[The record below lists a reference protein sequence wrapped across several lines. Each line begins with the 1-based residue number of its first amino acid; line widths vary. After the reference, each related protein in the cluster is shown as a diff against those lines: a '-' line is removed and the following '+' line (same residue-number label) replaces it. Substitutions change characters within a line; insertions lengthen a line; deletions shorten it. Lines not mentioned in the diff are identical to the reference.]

1 MIHLLYLSPFCC
13 CGPNNTCYSL
23 TCGSTKLVDPNPA
36 AVQKLLK
43 SKALKPPSNGYIWA
57 IWVKNQRE
65 LLDKKNSSCCTTHH
79 MCYWHHLVY
88 ERTSSTTSHASRATW
103 RENLSEWMKKWIPTA
118 KPREFACY
126 NLTNSMMRDSF
137 PAVSQVHYV
146 HPDWLRWMNKLRRWH
161 IRTTAW
167 LEQAGRPCAFQR
179 SCWP

>member
-1 MIHLLYLSPFCC
+1 MGQTTPATLWLAAQLSLLIQTLPQSKSFWKVKPWNHHPMDTFGPFGSKTRGNC
-13 CGPNNTCYSL
+13 L
-23 TCGSTKLVDPNPA
+23 T
-36 AVQKLLK
+36 
-43 SKALKPPSNGYIWA
+43 
-57 IWVKNQRE
+57 
-65 LLDKKNSSCCTTHH
+65 KKNSSCCTTHH

-88 ERTSSTTSHASRATW
+88 ERTSTTTSHASRATW

-126 NLTNSMMRDSF
+126 NLTNSMLRDSF